1 MKPLMIPG
9 WLAALWL
16 RAVCWVLVARC
27 WVLGGDWR
35 GLRVALNQSLVL
47 ALKYRRMPR

>member
-1 MKPLMIPG
+1 MIGNIKLPN

-27 WVLGGDWR
+27 WVIGGDWR
-35 GLRVALNQSLVL
+35 GLRRHLDQQLVL
-47 ALKYRRMPR
+47 ALKYRRMP